1 MNKKK
6 NPDLVRNIHYLIRLN
21 KPENESFHNLLKQ
34 ASNMKPMPFIREMLT
49 KGVVLVPIKREE
61 KISVE
66 RLLTTM
72 MEYRTNFKRLS
83 SLIKAHDPSL
93 NYQIEEL
100 VRSMQKVIER
110 L

>member
-1 MNKKK
+1 
-6 NPDLVRNIHYLIRLN
+6 
-21 KPENESFHNLLKQ
+21 
-34 ASNMKPMPFIREMLT
+34 MKPMPFIREMLT

>member
-1 MNKKK
+1 
-6 NPDLVRNIHYLIRLN
+6 
-21 KPENESFHNLLKQ
+21 
-34 ASNMKPMPFIREMLT
+34 MPFIREMLT
-49 KGVVLVPIKREE
+49 KGVVLVPLKREE

-100 VRSMQKVIER
+100 VRSMQKVIDR